1 MQENI
6 IDEFIITKDVWDLPT
21 DNELFNFAEFVEENV
36 SPSKETLNPI
46 LQILNALIT
55 LRHTLNKKQT

>member
-1 MQENI
+1 MENI

-21 DNELFNFAEFVEENV
+21 DNELFNFAKFVEENNV
-36 SPSKETLNPI
+36 SPSKETFNPT

-55 LRHTLNKKQT
+55 LRLTLTKK